1 MIKINAGLT
10 PGPICLLLL
19 AFLSC
24 ASGSAQNVPIL
35 TPPSIPISDSVN
47 KQSFTYAIKDTQS
60 LGLDIYS
67 LKGLDTLVKHPCILF
82 VFGGA
87 FMGGERNDSIYN
99 LYFNSLAKSH
109 YIVVSMSYRLGLRGV
124 TNISKFNIEP
134 LRRAVD
140 MAVDDVYDCTHWI
153 ISHAGQTG
161 IDTSKIILSGSSS
174 GAITVLTAEFERK
187 NEYPVSDKLPA
198 GFQYAAVVSFSGAI
212 LSFDGSLKY
221 KHLPAPKMMFHG
233 SADKI
238 VPYNK
243 IRFFNKGFY
252 GSAWIAKIS
261 KENNY
266 PYFFYSE
273 EGLGHE
279 VSVLP
284 MFYNIPEI
292 LGFIDKYVIQKKPY
306 QIEEYFK
313 DPDQKPLMLLTPEE
327 LMKKLNHSPG
337 SD

>member
-1 MIKINAGLT
+1 MNIKKGFPPCSDKIVSIVLLVIIFNAWG
-10 PGPICLLLL
+10 
-19 AFLSC
+19 F
-24 ASGSAQNVPIL
+24 AQNVPIL

-47 KQSFTYAIKDTQS
+47 KLSFTYAIKDTQA
-60 LGLDIYS
+60 LGLDVYS
-67 LKGLDTLVKHPCILF
+67 IKGIDNLVKRPCILF

-99 LYFNSLAKSH
+99 LYFNSLAKSK
-109 YIVVSMSYRLGLRGV
+109 YVVVSISYRLGLRGV
-124 TNISKFNIEP
+124 TNISKFNIAP

-140 MAVDDVYDCTHWI
+140 MAVDDVYDASNWVI
-153 ISHAGQTG
+153 QHAGELG

-187 NEYPVSDKLPA
+187 NEYPASDKLPA
-198 GFQYAAVVSFSGAI
+198 GFQYAAVISFSGAI

-221 KHLPAPKMMFHG
+221 KEAPAPKMMFHG

-284 MFYNIPEI
+284 MFYNIPDI
-292 LGFIDKYVIQKKPY
+292 LGFIDKYVIQKKRY
-306 QIEEYFK
+306 QVEEYFK

-327 LMKKLNHSPG
+327 LMKKLNQQE
-337 SD
+337 